1 MHESTAR
8 SRFLSELRQVL
19 RNLYDP
25 TELHHS
31 PLIQLFGT
39 ERHGNPIL
47 ALRRIVTD
55 GIQAL
60 KPDEDVPPAAPAWRI
75 YQVLAYCY
83 VEQSSQTVVANNLG
97 LSVRQLRRQQRE
109 AEKALADYLWAYH
122 HLETTAEHLLADSV
136 ARASI
141 PLAPTTGTDGRREE
155 LAWLK
160 QSLASETVNVAE
172 VLQAAVKLA
181 TPLSHRTNVQLEYDA
196 PQTCAPIV
204 GQASLLRQALLS
216 LLTGAISSVPGGT
229 VRVTAVAQARG
240 LGVRVEATAA
250 EATALSD
257 RNEWAESLAMARQL
271 IGLFGGE
278 LATPLAPDSRSTR
291 QATLVLP
298 PAERVPVLVID
309 DNADTLRLFE
319 RYLTETRYL
328 FIGARE
334 PEQALALAEQLC
346 PRIVVL
352 DVMLPN
358 LDGWEVL
365 GRLREHPRTGHIPI
379 VVCTILP
386 QQSLAQA
393 MGAAAFIRKPV
404 SREVLLAVL
413 DQQIASSAP
422 ESPSS
427 PQSRQ

>member
-1 MHESTAR
+1 MRESAAR
-8 SRFLSELRQVL
+8 TSFLSELRQVL
-19 RNLYDP
+19 RDLYDP
-25 TELHHS
+25 TELGKS
-31 PLIQLFGT
+31 PLIQLLGA
-39 ERHGNPIL
+39 ERRENPIL
-47 ALRRIVTD
+47 ALRRIVAD
-55 GIQAL
+55 GIRAL
-60 KPDEDVPPAAPAWRI
+60 KPDDDVPPCAPAWRI
-75 YQVLAYCY
+75 YQILTYCY
-83 VEQSSQTVVANNLG
+83 VEQSSQTVVANSLG

-109 AEKALADYLWAYH
+109 AEQALADYLWAH
-122 HLETTAEHLLADSV
+122 HRLKTKTEQLLAESV
-136 ARASI
+136 ARAS
-141 PLAPTTGTDGRREE
+141 APPATGTDGRQEE
-155 LAWLK
+155 LDWLK

-172 VLQAAVKLA
+172 VLQAAVNLA
-181 TPLSHRTNVQLEYDA
+181 TPLSQRTNVRLECDA
-196 PQTCAPIV
+196 PQTCAPVV

-216 LLTGAISSVPGGT
+216 LLTGAISSAPGGT

-250 EATALSD
+250 AATALSD

-278 LATPLAPDSRSTR
+278 LATPLAPDSPSTR
-291 QATLVLP
+291 QAILVLP
-298 PAERVPVLVID
+298 SAERAPVLVID

-328 FIGARE
+328 FVGARE
-334 PEQALALAEQLC
+334 PEQALAVAEQLC

-352 DVMLPN
+352 DVMLPG

-365 GRLREHPRTGHIPI
+365 GRLREHPRTGHIPV

-404 SREVLLAVL
+404 SREMLLAVL
-413 DQQIASSAP
+413 DQQTASSAP

-427 PQSRQ
+427 PQSKQ